1 MKKVIFT
8 RSLLTNYSTLE
19 DLKNHFY
26 INNNINI
33 LDYLNE
39 TYEITTNN
47 NHTLDKRFVIYGAF
61 LSILKLIQAMI
72 IFILK

>member
-33 LDYLNE
+33 LDYLNK

>member
-19 DLKNHFY
+19 DLKNHFN
-26 INNNINI
+26 INNFNT

>member
-33 LDYLNE
+33 LDYFNE

>member
-33 LDYLNE
+33 IDYFNE